1 MDIHM
6 LREQINEVDQE
17 LVRAFEKRMHIA
29 LEIAKYKKENGL
41 PVYDPVREAAVLKKQ
56 MAAVDAELAGYTQ
69 CLYQTLFEVSR
80 RYQQEYLAQEMP
92 EDQA

>member
-1 MDIHM
+1 MDIQE
-6 LREQINEVDQE
+6 LRQKINEIDAQLLKQFDE
-17 LVRAFEKRMHIA
+17 RMHVA

-41 PVYDPVREAAVLKKQ
+41 PVYDPVREEAVLKKQ

>member
-69 CLYQTLFEVSR
+69 CLYQTIFEVSR

-92 EDQA
+92 ERQA

>member
-41 PVYDPVREAAVLKKQ
+41 PVYDPVREEAVLKKQ

-69 CLYQTLFEVSR
+69 SLYQTLFVFFR

-92 EDQA
+92 ERQA

>member
-41 PVYDPVREAAVLKKQ
+41 PVYDPVREEAVLKKQ

-69 CLYQTLFEVSR
+69 SLYQTLFEVSR

-92 EDQA
+92 ERQA

>member
-29 LEIAKYKKENGL
+29 LEIAKYKKENGI